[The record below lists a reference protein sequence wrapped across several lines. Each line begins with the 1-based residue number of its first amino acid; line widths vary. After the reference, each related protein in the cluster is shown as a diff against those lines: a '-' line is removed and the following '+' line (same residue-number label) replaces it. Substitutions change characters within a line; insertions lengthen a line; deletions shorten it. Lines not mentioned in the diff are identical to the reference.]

1 MLSLGIISF
10 ATPWALAAAAALP
23 LVWLLLRLT
32 PPTVRQINFP
42 AIRLLFDL
50 DPTKRSA
57 AHTPPWLL
65 ILRIAILTLA
75 LLGLADPILNLRQGD
90 NSGPLILVVDN
101 GWASATAWEERGTAL
116 REILEAADRRN
127 QPAVLVTTAPTST
140 MDVQPLQMMP
150 AREVLAQAGQI
161 KPQPWSTDRAATA
174 KRLADLKVD
183 GAAVTWLSDGVD
195 APGTKE
201 LTAALEHFGKLTVI
215 ESDPVISPLVQYPPA
230 RTFGSGSAKNA
241 VAGTTNGINLKLA
254 RVATSASP
262 QIAHTVRAV
271 DGEGQVLARTIVS
284 IGAGDDIGEATM
296 AVPSELANRIT
307 RFDVEGV
314 NSAATTVLA
323 DDHWQRRPV
332 GIASAGA
339 TGITAPLLEDSYY
352 LHEAL
357 APFADARS
365 GALDELLSR
374 PLAVLVMAG
383 GGKILDAE
391 LGRVSAWVDSGG
403 VLVRFAGPRLDG
415 NVDSLLPVRLRSGG
429 RTFGGAMSWNTPAPL
444 APFPDSSPFKGM
456 VIPEDVT
463 VSSQVLAEPSPDL
476 MAKTWARLDDGTPLV
491 TAERR
496 GQGWIVLFHVTATPE
511 WSKLPLSGLFVDM
524 LRRIVDVSQGVPA
537 DGMEEISGA
546 LAPHAVLDGQGR
558 LSPAGPTVI
567 AVAAQDFATAK
578 ATPETPPGLYGPPGA
593 TRALNLAANLP
604 PLEAL
609 DDLPLGTAR
618 LTLSGMSREHAFKP
632 WLLSLALIL
641 LLADLAISFVLRR
654 LTPQTLPFVR
664 VAIIA
669 LVALTGAHRSEAA
682 DAVSTQAEIDPTV
695 RAAVLDTRLAYVAT
709 GAPDIDR
716 LSAAGLEALTK
727 LLATRTADEL
737 AQPIRIDLTAPS
749 LTPDTLIAYPVLYW
763 RVTASQ
769 AAPPARALSAI
780 NNYLHRGGMVIF
792 DAPGQPGALGGGSD
806 GAIKERLE
814 TILGGLDIPP
824 MMPLN
829 EEHVLNHSFYLM
841 HGLPGRYAD
850 GGVLVER
857 NSTANDGVSSV
868 IIGGNDWAG
877 AWAKDANGVPMYAT
891 VPGGEAQREQAF
903 RAGVNLV
910 MYALTGNYKSDQ
922 VHLPAIMQ
930 RLKQ

>member
-75 LLGLADPILNLRQGD
+75 LLGLSDPILNLRQGD

-357 APFADARS
+357 APFADAHNGS
-365 GALDELLSR
+365 LDELLSR

-391 LGRVSAWVDSGG
+391 LGRVSAWVDNGG

-476 MAKTWARLDDGTPLV
+476 VAKTWARLDDGTPLV

-669 LVALTGAHRSEAA
+669 LVALTGAHRGEAA

-749 LTPDTLIAYPVLYW
+749 LTPDTLIPYPVLYW
-763 RVTASQ
+763 RVTAAQ

-780 NNYLHRGGMVIF
+780 NNYMHRGGMVIF

-829 EEHVLNHSFYLM
+829 EEHVLNRSFYLM

-891 VPGGEAQREQAF
+891 IPGGEAQREQAF